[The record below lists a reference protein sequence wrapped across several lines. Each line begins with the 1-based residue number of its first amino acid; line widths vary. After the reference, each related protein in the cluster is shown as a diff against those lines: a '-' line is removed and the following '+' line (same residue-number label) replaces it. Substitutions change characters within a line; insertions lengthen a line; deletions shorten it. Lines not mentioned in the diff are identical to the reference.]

1 MPKVTL
7 KIEMNDADALRS
19 TSRLLT
25 TMANAVETAADDQGS
40 VYVYTYDLENKGDA
54 APEHASEAEAEAEEE
69 SEEYNEPE
77 VESLAHAMLDAAG
90 TPWDERIHAANQS
103 QTKDGLWKRKRGVD
117 QELYDSVMAEY
128 GTPTPE
134 PVNEVPTPQPT
145 VDEAPIPTPA
155 QEVPAPQPTVD
166 EAPIPTSGMTYIDLF
181 NAIQQAK
188 IPADQVNGVLAQLG
202 MRTLPQLVTTPE
214 HIPTVAAAL
223 GLDG

>member
-7 KIEMNDADALRS
+7 EIEMNDADALRS

-25 TMANAVETAADDQGS
+25 TMANAVETAADDQGT
-40 VYVYTYDLENKGDA
+40 VYTFSHGGIVRGK
-54 APEHASEAEAEAEEE
+54 HASVEAEEE
-69 SEEYNEPE
+69 AETD
-77 VESLAHAMLDAAG
+77 VESPEPPVAGMVDTKLDAAG

-134 PVNEVPTPQPT
+134 PVDEAPTPQPT
-145 VDEAPIPTPA
+145 VDEAPIPTSA
-155 QEVPAPQPTVD
+155 QEVPTPQPTVD

>member
-1 MPKVTL
+1 MPKITIE
-7 KIEMNDADALRS
+7 IEMNDAESLRS

-25 TMANAVETAADDQGS
+25 TMADAIEMAADDQGT
-40 VYVYTYDLENKGDA
+40 VYTFSHGGIVRGKCA
-54 APEHASEAEAEAEEE
+54 TVEAEEE
-69 SEEYNEPE
+69 AETD
-77 VESLAHAMLDAAG
+77 VESPEPPVAGMADTKLDAAD

-103 QTKDGLWKRKRGVD
+103 QTKEGLWKRKRGVD

-155 QEVPAPQPTVD
+155 QEVPTPQPTVD